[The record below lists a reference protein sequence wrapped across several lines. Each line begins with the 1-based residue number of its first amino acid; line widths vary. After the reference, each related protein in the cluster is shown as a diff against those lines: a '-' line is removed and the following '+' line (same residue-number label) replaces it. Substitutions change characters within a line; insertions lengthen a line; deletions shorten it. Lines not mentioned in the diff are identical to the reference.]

1 MLNNPYTFLN
11 VFLKNRKALSPE
23 TLEYT
28 ILLVQN
34 KKVKKIVQN
43 YGKFYLAEKLFNAM
57 RENNTA
63 VFPSKYRTAKE
74 GESVYKNTL
83 EILFVRKKKEGSEFR
98 KIYTGMGVIEE
109 KVTGDWEIIQKFTL
123 KSEECFKVYGY
134 KRRLNVLEILSNI
147 FLDRIKNVKPYE
159 VYIVNN
165 KLVITDGLDDFN
177 MILCHNVDDTKRL
190 YNYFLEYL
198 TSKNMVLFMFRGIAV
213 ADKKKELMEEAI
225 KHLGVSKSWMNRY
238 TTEP

>member
-34 KKVKKIVQN
+34 KKVKRIVQN

-74 GESVYKNTL
+74 GESIYKNTL

-123 KSEECFKVYGY
+123 KSENALKFMV
-134 KRRLNVLEILSNI
+134 
-147 FLDRIKNVKPYE
+147 
-159 VYIVNN
+159 
-165 KLVITDGLDDFN
+165 
-177 MILCHNVDDTKRL
+177 TK
-190 YNYFLEYL
+190 E
-198 TSKNMVLFMFRGIAV
+198 G
-213 ADKKKELMEEAI
+213 
-225 KHLGVSKSWMNRY
+225 
-238 TTEP
+238 